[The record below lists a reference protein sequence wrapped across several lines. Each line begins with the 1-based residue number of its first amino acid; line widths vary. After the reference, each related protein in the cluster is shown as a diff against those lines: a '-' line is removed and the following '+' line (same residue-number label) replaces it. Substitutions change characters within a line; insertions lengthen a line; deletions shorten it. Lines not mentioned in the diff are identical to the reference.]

1 MSPDAD
7 LMRNDR
13 AMRPVFNLG
22 STVGIIAIGFSL
34 LAGCSTARAHGP
46 SRQAEVGPS
55 PTVRLPLKAH
65 GLPDN
70 FFELGADTKCS
81 SQIIGYRFVVWLN
94 SDAVAVGFNTSPNCR
109 RSPNESVSGAL
120 RVLVFDSK
128 GALKA
133 SRELPYLA
141 DGNGELVA
149 DGEAMPGPGGTLLVR
164 IESVN
169 LDGEGRHESKSGV
182 RLLDANLKDTA
193 EIDEFLEQTTF
204 VDHDLVFQNG
214 FTLSGPR
221 TYSTFA
227 GAAAKKIS
235 EGEISWPTGAMDRRF
250 GEHGFA
256 FMLCSQE
263 LRPGTQV
270 TTNVVHVGAKFRC
283 SLKALNGEEKNENG
297 WEFAL
302 QDGQTAALVG
312 ILADGSVA
320 ALVHSPGSNGEQLT
334 VFAEGGRSSIRPWVP
349 AGYVGTVDAAVSDLS
364 RYSSF
369 ATNDARPCNPL
380 VRALGT
386 GCDESG
392 DGRLFIFDK
401 GSPSPL
407 VSRTFPKNGRA
418 ALSPDGL
425 HYASFEAGELRLYSL
440 PVGH

>member
-1 MSPDAD
+1 MGKRSTISTSRIAGIFLATCVVLLTVYSTAWAD
-7 LMRNDR
+7 G
-13 AMRPVFNLG
+13 PSG
-22 STVGIIAIGFSL
+22 ST
-34 LAGCSTARAHGP
+34 
-46 SRQAEVGPS
+46 EVGPAPS
-55 PTVRLPLKAH
+55 VQLSLKAH

-70 FFELGADTKCS
+70 FFEPGADTKCS

-94 SDAVAVGFNTSPNCR
+94 SENVAVGFNTSPNCR
-109 RSPNESVSGAL
+109 RSPDESVSGAL
-120 RVLVFDSK
+120 RILVFDLK
-128 GALKA
+128 GVLRAN
-133 SRELPYLA
+133 RELSYLA

-149 DGEAMPGPGGTLLVR
+149 DGEAMSGPGGTLLVR

-169 LDGEGRHESKSGV
+169 LDREGRHESKSGV

-193 EIDEFLEQTTF
+193 EIDEFLQQTTF

-227 GAAAKKIS
+227 GAATKKIS
-235 EGEISWPTGAMDRRF
+235 EREIGWPTGAMDRRF

-256 FMLCSQE
+256 FMSCSQE
-263 LRPGTQV
+263 LRSGTQV
-270 TTNVVHVGAKFRC
+270 NTNVVHAGAKFQC
-283 SLKALNGEEKNENG
+283 SLNTLDGEGTNQKG

-320 ALVHSPGSNGEQLT
+320 ALVHSPGSSREQLT
-334 VFAEGGRSSIRPWVP
+334 VFAEGGRSSTRPWLP
-349 AGYVGTVDAAVSDLS
+349 AGYVGTLNTATPDLS

-369 ATNDARPCNPL
+369 ATNDARPCNAL
-380 VRALGT
+380 VRVLGT
-386 GCDESG
+386 GCDENG
-392 DGRLFIFDK
+392 DGRLFIFDRW
-401 GSPSPL
+401 SPLPL
-407 VSRTFPKNGRA
+407 VSRTFPKSGRA

-425 HYASFEAGELRLYSL
+425 HYASFETNELRIYSL